1 MNHSPRAQFDDAV
14 LADAAT
20 IYAGLAV
27 RRLEKAQSGDARLE
41 NAAAGGDAR

>member
-27 RRLEKAQSGDARLE
+27 RRLDKARSDNAAVAAGSDAR
-41 NAAAGGDAR
+41 